1 MIKPIDFRG
10 TNVQFAK
17 TQDQY
22 GTLPAIRLQDEDGT
36 VYSCWQLDA
45 DSLEELKRNGGKI
58 YVEML
63 TFNHDLMPISLM
75 TSLDDNIKLIK

>member
-1 MIKPIDFRG
+1 MIKPINFRG

-17 TQDQY
+17 DQDEY
-22 GTLPAIRLQDEDGT
+22 DTLPAIRLQDGT

-45 DSLEELKRNGGKI
+45 ASLEELKKNGGKI

-63 TFNHDLMPISLM
+63 TFNSPLMPISLM